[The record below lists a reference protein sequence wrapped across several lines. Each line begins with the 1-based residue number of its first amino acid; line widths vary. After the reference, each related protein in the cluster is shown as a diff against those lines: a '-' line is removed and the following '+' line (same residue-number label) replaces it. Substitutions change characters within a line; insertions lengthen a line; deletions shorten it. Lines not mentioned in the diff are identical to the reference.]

1 MKKALV
7 ILIIA
12 ALALP
17 VFANDALVM
26 PKGVFRTYLTAAY
39 ASGDQAYDKDGEK
52 DDAGTEISALNL
64 GTAFEFGITEWITGG
79 IQWAPGYTVSSKIE
93 PDGYPSSAPEMDM
106 NGAYDLKVGAKIQIV
121 GPEAPVQNDQ
131 IRFAVTPGVKIPL
144 GAVDFEEEYEK
155 YSDGDDF
162 TASDPAKHAF
172 AIGAQ
177 VAADYVVN
185 EMFYLN
191 VYCEFM
197 KYFERKEVSE
207 TLTEWATYDA
217 MSVDAPDINYGYDLT
232 LELEP
237 HFGMPLGPGQ
247 FGASLPI
254 TYEKSPGASVDGED
268 PEDDSDSYSLSI
280 GPNVSYLFKVG
291 PVPLETKLGYTLP
304 LAGKNGMAM
313 NTAVFQLK
321 VYFQF

>member
-7 ILIIA
+7 LLSVFIA

-17 VFANDALVM
+17 LFANDALVM
-26 PKGVFRTYLTAAY
+26 PKGVFRTYITAAY
-39 ASGDQAYDKDGEK
+39 ASGDQAFDDDGEK
-52 DDAGTEISALNL
+52 QDKGVTIKALNL
-64 GTAFEFGITEWITGG
+64 GTALEFGINEWITGG
-79 IQWAPGYTVSSKIE
+79 IQWAPGYNVSSSYE
-93 PDGYPSSAPEMDM
+93 PDGYPSAAPAMDI
-106 NGAYDLKVGAKIQIV
+106 NGAFDVKVGAKVQIV

-144 GAVDFEEEYEK
+144 GGADFEEEATNYIK
-155 YSDGDDF
+155 GDDI
-162 TASDPAKHAF
+162 TVSDPAKHAF
-172 AIGAQ
+172 AVGAQ

-197 KYFERKEVSE
+197 KYFEKKDVYTS
-207 TLTEWATYDA
+207 A
-217 MSVDAPDINYGYDLT
+217 MTVASPGKVDVAYGYDLT

-247 FGASLPI
+247 FGASLPV
-254 TYEKSPGASVDGED
+254 TYEKSPETEYNGTGNDL
-268 PEDDSDSYSLSI
+268 DSYTLSI
-280 GPNVSYLFKVG
+280 GPNVSYLFKAG
-291 PVPLETKLGYTLP
+291 PIPLETKLGYTLP
-304 LAGKNGMAM
+304 LAGKNADILP
-313 NTAVFQLK
+313 TAVFQLK